1 MVHGTNPNLAD
12 TDGDSYLDG
21 AEAEFLGDPLAP
33 GSTPRVKSRM
43 VVDPA
48 GGNAQFRFL
57 AEQGY
62 TYSIEASTNLV
73 DWQTLET
80 GIAGTGGTAWRDYPM
95 QGFQRHFFRFRA
107 SRE

>member
-21 AEAEFLGDPLAP
+21 AEAEFLGDPLAA
-33 GSTPRVKSRM
+33 GTTPRIKSRM

-57 AEQGY
+57 AEQGS
-62 TYSIEASTNLV
+62 TYSIEASANLM

-80 GIAGTGGTAWRDYPM
+80 GITGTGGTAWRDYPM
-95 QGFQRHFFRFRA
+95 QGAPMRYFRA
-107 SRE
+107 RRQ